1 VNYAPTVDPDGPT
14 PSNGRFETFDA
25 NARYVVVR
33 DDDGYGVWRFD
44 DLEEGEPLERFS
56 DDDRGY
62 EAAAGRWRELNALG
76 RRERWL
82 RILTWTVVVGAI
94 VWVSSSAISALLYLQ
109 VGALFEGTGIFDT
122 LVRWSQLISLVGQ
135 PVTLGAL
142 AVALVL
148 WMQIRTD
155 R

>member
-1 VNYAPTVDPDGPT
+1 
-14 PSNGRFETFDA
+14 
-25 NARYVVVR
+25 
-33 DDDGYGVWRFD
+33 
-44 DLEEGEPLERFS
+44 
-56 DDDRGY
+56 
-62 EAAAGRWRELNALG
+62 
-76 RRERWL
+76 
-82 RILTWTVVVGAI
+82 